1 MTEENDNFIETIPM
15 NKEFERELFGE
26 VPAESEQKFVDL
38 EKLVAE
44 HRKIKREEAKI
55 KWREEK
61 RKELKRAKE

>member
-61 RKELKRAKE
+61 RKELKPAKE